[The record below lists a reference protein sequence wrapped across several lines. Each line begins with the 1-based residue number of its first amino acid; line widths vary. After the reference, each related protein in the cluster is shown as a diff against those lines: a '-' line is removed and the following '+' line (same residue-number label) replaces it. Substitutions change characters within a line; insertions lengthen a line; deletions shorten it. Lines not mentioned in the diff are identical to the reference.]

1 MTSELHVNS
10 RGRLHF
16 PVISL
21 RKHLL
26 PLSFPI
32 RTLPSV
38 PEFHRIGLHRRFMD
52 YTIGQE
58 LHLPQRH
65 LFFYP
70 LYISTIGADCQG
82 LEEITVRT
90 GPGQI

>member
-1 MTSELHVNS
+1 
-10 RGRLHF
+10 
-16 PVISL
+16 
-21 RKHLL
+21 
-26 PLSFPI
+26 
-32 RTLPSV
+32 
-38 PEFHRIGLHRRFMD
+38 MD